1 MIAAAFL
8 MAFGLSLFAPAV
20 DSGQVPTGPA
30 LTLSRTI
37 PLPGVKGRFDH
48 FALDVKGRRLFVAA
62 LGNNTLEVIDLKEG
76 KRALSIPG
84 LGKPTGIVHMEKLDK
99 VFVACGDDGNVRVFD
114 AMTLR
119 LLKVI
124 PGLEDADNMR
134 FDAEAGLI
142 YAGYG
147 AGALAAIDPA
157 KAEVVGTI
165 KLKGHPESFQ
175 LDKNDD
181 RIFVNVPEAREI
193 AVVDR
198 KSRAVIADW
207 PMTRFEENFPMA
219 LDEASHRLYVGCRRP
234 ARLVILDTESG
245 KMIADSALCGDID
258 DLFYDAA
265 RHHLYAS
272 CGEGFLDVIA
282 EKGPGQYER
291 IGHIPTSAGAR
302 TGYFSPELG
311 EFYLAVPQRG
321 TQKAEIRVYS
331 VK

>member
-1 MIAAAFL
+1 MFKRHIMWFCLPLLAMGSLAAESA
-8 MAFGLSLFAPAV
+8 
-20 DSGQVPTGPA
+20 T

-48 FALDVKGRRLFVAA
+48 FALDLKRQRLFVAA
-62 LGNNTLEVIDLKEG
+62 LGNDTLEVIDLKEG
-76 KRALSIPG
+76 KRTLSIPG
-84 LGKPTGIVHMEKLDK
+84 LGKPTGIVYLEKLDRI
-99 VFVACGDDGNVRVFD
+99 FAACGDDGNVRVYD
-114 AMTLR
+114 ATSMR
-119 LLKVI
+119 PLKVI

-134 FDAEAGLI
+134 SDAEAGMI

-147 AGALAAIDPA
+147 SGALAAIDPSRG
-157 KAEVVGTI
+157 EVVGTI

-175 LDKNDD
+175 LDQNDG

-198 KSRAVIADW
+198 KSRAVIANW
-207 PMTRFEENFPMA
+207 PMNRFEENFPMA
-219 LDEASHRLYVGCRRP
+219 LDEAGHRLFVGCRKP
-234 ARLVILDTESG
+234 ARLVVLDTETG
-245 KMIADSALCGDID
+245 KVVADIAISGDID

-265 RHHLYAS
+265 RRRLYAA

-291 IGHIPTSAGAR
+291 VGHIPTSAGAR
-302 TGYFSPELG
+302 TGYFSPDLG
-311 EFYLAVPQRG
+311 EFYLAVPDRG
-321 TQKAEIRVYS
+321 AQKAEIRVFS